1 MNLIAACVA
10 NPVKA
15 AVGVL
20 LVVLFGGIALVSM
33 PVQLTPEVEIP
44 VISVESKWRGASPQE
59 IEQELVQPLEE
70 QLRSV
75 EGLVKL
81 SSESSDS
88 VGVVELE
95 FAVGTDMS
103 QALVKVNSRVQQVR
117 DWPIDA
123 DRPVITTS
131 GNSSRPIAW
140 LILGQAPPAPE
151 TLDRAR
157 AEHPEF
163 AGEFDRVARARS
175 PDLAL
180 HRLRRLVATHPELA
194 SIAPPAVDVEALRR
208 MAEDEIE
215 SRLERVDGVSAAD
228 LVGGRDDEL
237 QVVVDPQLLAAR
249 GLTIEDLRAALAN
262 QNQDTSGGDVW
273 EGKRRYVVRTLGQF
287 RSPEQVEGVIIA
299 RRDGKPVYV
308 RDVARAR
315 LGTKKPDGVV
325 RRFGSG
331 SIAIR
336 ITRAQGANV
345 LDVMRQLRE
354 VTADIDRGLRPRGL
368 SLALV
373 YDETTYID
381 SAIGLVRDNIFVG
394 GLLTIGTL
402 LLFLRNVRSTLIVAL
417 AIPASVVGTFL
428 VMSLTGRTLNVISLA
443 GMAFAVGMLVDNA
456 VVVLENIYTRW
467 SGGEDARTAAVR
479 GAGEVWGAV
488 LASTLTTVAVFL
500 PVLFV
505 QEEAGQLFG
514 DIALAISAAVL
525 LSLVVSVLVVPVAA
539 AWLLGGSRR
548 RPVHTGARTG
558 DVASWLGG
566 CFTAGVLALDRTLLA
581 TRLRQV
587 IAAAAIVAAAAVTT
601 WRMLPKVEYLPEGN
615 RNLVFG
621 ILLPPPGYNLDE
633 LLRMGSTIEA
643 QLLPYWDVDPGTPE
657 ADALDAPI
665 LADAFFVARGRSVF
679 LGLRS
684 LDPMRAGELVPLVRR
699 VAAGLPGTFAV
710 AKQSSLFEQGIG
722 SGRAIDVEISGPD
735 LGRLVQL
742 GVQVIG
748 RLPEATP
755 GSQNLPKPSLDL
767 SSPEVQLVPRFEQA
781 ADMRLDARQL
791 GYIVD
796 CLVDGGYATDYFLD
810 ADRIDLVI
818 KGDERFVQR
827 TQDLRTLPVV
837 TPGGQ
842 LVPLESVAEVR
853 EFSSGP
859 EQIIH
864 RERQRAI
871 TIQVSPPARMPLEEA
886 QDRIQRLVIDPLREA
901 GALDGGYQI
910 QLGGTADK
918 LRATWDALWFNLAIA
933 GLITYLLMAAL
944 FESWFYPA
952 VIIAA
957 VPLGSVGGLVGLAAL
972 NAAGEAFGVF
982 QPLDVLTM
990 LGFVILI
997 GTVVNNPILIVDR
1010 ALQLVREER
1019 ADPKAAVLAAV
1030 RSRIRPIFMTTLT
1043 TVLGLLPLVLFPG
1056 AGSELYR
1063 GLGAV
1068 LLGGLLVST
1077 VVTLVLVPVL
1087 LGLCLET
1094 LGIEGR
1100 TAAESAADGNASH
1113 EPWPHVAPPAVA
1125 AAGIDRPAA
1134 LVVEVGAFAG
1144 GGPPALQSSN
1154 LGSDA
1159 S

>member
-20 LVVLFGGIALVSM
+20 LLTLFGGLAIFSM
-33 PVQLTPEVEIP
+33 PVQLTPEVQIP
-44 VISVESKWRGASPQE
+44 TITVESLWRGASPQE
-59 IEQELVQPLEE
+59 VEQELVQPLEE

-88 VGVVELE
+88 LGTVELE

-103 QALVKVNSRVQQVR
+103 QALVKVNTRVQQVR

-123 DRPVITTS
+123 DRPVIKTA
-131 GNSSRPIAW
+131 GANDRPVAW
-140 LILGQAPPAPE
+140 LILGQSAAERDALERAKADHP
-151 TLDRAR
+151 TLAASLDHVIK
-157 AEHPEF
+157 AEE
-163 AGEFDRVARARS
+163 RS
-175 PDLAL
+175 ADLANY
-180 HRLRRLVATHPELA
+180 RLRKLAAAHPELA
-194 SIAPPAVDVEALRR
+194 PLVPPAVDVESLKRL
-208 MAEDEIE
+208 AENEIE

-228 LVGGRDDEL
+228 LVGGREDEL
-237 QVVVDPQLLAAR
+237 QVIVDPQQLAAR
-249 GLTIEDLRAALAN
+249 NLTIEDLRGALAN

-287 RSPEQVEGVIIA
+287 RAPEQVEGVIIT

-308 RDVARAR
+308 RDVATVH

-325 RRFGSG
+325 RRFGSRNM
-331 SIAIR
+331 AIR
-336 ITRAQGANV
+336 ITRETGANV
-345 LDVMRQLRE
+345 LELMRQLRSVVGE
-354 VTADIDRGLRPRGL
+354 INTGLHGRGLTL
-368 SLALV
+368 SLV

-381 SAIGLVRDNIFVG
+381 SAIGLVRDNIVVG
-394 GLLTIGTL
+394 GVLTVLTL
-402 LLFLRNVRSTLIVAL
+402 LLFLRNIRSTLIVAL

-428 VMSLTGRTLNVISLA
+428 VLSLFGRTLNVISLA

-456 VVVLENIYTRW
+456 VVVLESIFTRW
-467 SGGEDARTAAVR
+467 SAGEDAKTAAVR

-505 QEEAGQLFG
+505 REEAGQLFG

-539 AWLLGGSRR
+539 AWLLRGRR
-548 RPVHTGARTG
+548 RPQSGGPARDPAARLGA
-558 DVASWLGG
+558 A
-566 CFTAGVLALDRTLLA
+566 FTAGVLGLDGFLLSS
-581 TRLRQV
+581 RWRQ
-587 IAAAAIVAAAAVTT
+587 IGAAGSIVVAAAVAT
-601 WRMLPKVEYLPEGN
+601 WLLLPKVEYLPEGN

-633 LLRMGSTIEA
+633 LLRMGDIVEER
-643 QLLPYWDVDPGTPE
+643 LLPYWDVDPGSPE
-657 ADALDAPI
+657 AAALDAPI
-665 LADAFFVARGRSVF
+665 LGDMFFVARGRSVF
-679 LGLRS
+679 LGLRA
-684 LDPMRAGELVPLVRR
+684 LDPLQAAKLVPLVRQ
-699 VAAGLPGTFAV
+699 VAADLPGTFAV

-722 SGRAIDVEISGPD
+722 SGRSIDVEITGPD
-735 LGRLVQL
+735 LATLVQL
-742 GVQVIG
+742 GG
-748 RLPEATP
+748 RVMGMLAEATP

-791 GYIVD
+791 GYMVD
-796 CLVDGGYATDYFLD
+796 CLVDGGYATDYFLGS
-810 ADRIDLVI
+810 DRIDLVI
-818 KGDERFVQR
+818 KGDDRFVQR
-827 TQDLRTLPVV
+827 TQDLRSLPVV

-842 LVPLESVAEVR
+842 LVPLEAVAEVR
-853 EFSSGP
+853 QFSSGP
-859 EQIIH
+859 EQILH
-864 RERQRAI
+864 RERERAI
-871 TIQVSPPARMPLEEA
+871 TVQVSPPPKMPLEEA
-886 QDRIQRLVIDPLREA
+886 QDRIQELVIDPLMQS
-901 GALDGGYQI
+901 GALEGGYQI
-910 QLGGTADK
+910 TLGGTADK
-918 LRATWDALWFNLAIA
+918 LRATWRALWFNLVIA

-957 VPLGSVGGLVGLAAL
+957 VPLGSIGGLLGLAVLNFVGGPLGI
-972 NAAGEAFGVF
+972 F

-1010 ALQLVREER
+1010 SLYLVREEGSEPNE
-1019 ADPKAAVLAAV
+1019 AILEAV
-1030 RSRIRPIFMTTLT
+1030 RSRIRPIFMTTFT
-1043 TVLGLLPLVLFPG
+1043 TVLGLLPLVIFPG

-1063 GLGAV
+1063 GLGSV

-1077 VVTLVLVPVL
+1077 VVTLVLVPLL
-1087 LGLCLET
+1087 LGLCL
-1094 LGIEGR
+1094 R
-1100 TAAESAADGNASH
+1100 KPQAAQAARESSPDERSVDAMGL
-1113 EPWPHVAPPAVA
+1113 P
-1125 AAGIDRPAA
+1125 
-1134 LVVEVGAFAG
+1134 VVAG
-1144 GGPPALQSSN
+1144 GGR
-1154 LGSDA
+1154 
-1159 S
+1159 